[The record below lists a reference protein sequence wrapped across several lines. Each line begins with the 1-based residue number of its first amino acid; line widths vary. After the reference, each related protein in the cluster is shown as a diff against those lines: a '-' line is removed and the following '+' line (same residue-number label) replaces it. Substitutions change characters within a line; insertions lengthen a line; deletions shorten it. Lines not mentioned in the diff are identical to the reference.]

1 MVNDMALFAASIS
14 VGLCGIGAAFAE
26 AHIGAA
32 SIGAIAEND
41 KNFSKALI
49 MTVIPETIAVF
60 GLVIALIIL
69 FVV

>member
-1 MVNDMALFAASIS
+1 MVTELAMMAASIS
-14 VGLCGIGAAFAE
+14 VGSCGIAAAYAE

-32 SIGAIAEND
+32 GVGIIAENE

-49 MTVIPETIAVF
+49 LTVIPETIAVF
-60 GLVIALIIL
+60 GLVVALIIL